1 MGLAKSL
8 QLKTGAKFISTANLD
23 IQDRLIN
30 DQTRNICRIEF
41 FIRFSDE
48 QIGLKTMRWCHE
60 GRKNYWVPIEKC
72 EPEVSVKKRWASPSI
87 KSTQFPILAWTS
99 TVNKAQDLIV

>member
-8 QLKTGAKFISTANLD
+8 QLKTGAKVISTANLD

-30 DQTRNICRIEF
+30 DQTRNICHIEF

-48 QIGLKTMRWCHE
+48 QIGLKTMR
-60 GRKNYWVPIEKC
+60 
-72 EPEVSVKKRWASPSI
+72 
-87 KSTQFPILAWTS
+87 
-99 TVNKAQDLIV
+99 